1 MVAETELRIRAARL
15 LMADVSSRL
24 LESASEQEAPIALQ
38 AEARAAATL
47 CTDEAVDVTTR
58 LFRFAGGSA
67 VMQGDPMEQLFRDLL
82 TAQAHLF
89 VSDTAYESLGRLRL
103 GLTDQA
109 PLG

>member
-1 MVAETELRIRAARL
+1 MADAADRL
-15 LMADVSSRL
+15 LAA
-24 LESASEQEAPIALQ
+24 ASEHEAPIALQ
-38 AEARAAATL
+38 AEARAAATF
-47 CTDEAVDVTTR
+47 CTDEAIDVTTK

-67 VMQGDPMEQLFRDLL
+67 VMQGDPMERLLRDLF

-89 VSDTAYESLGRLRL
+89 VSDAAYESLGRLRL